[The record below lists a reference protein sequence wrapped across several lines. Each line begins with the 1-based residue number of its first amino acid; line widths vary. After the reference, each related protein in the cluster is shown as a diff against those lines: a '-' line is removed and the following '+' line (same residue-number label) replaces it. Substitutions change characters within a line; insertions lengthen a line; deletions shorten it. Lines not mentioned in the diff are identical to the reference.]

1 MSLAI
6 EQAGWMPR
14 SRWAVSALF
23 LANGYVV
30 GNWAPKIPEMKARL
44 DIGEGVLGLLILV
57 FGVGSLVLM
66 PVVGGIVARDGSQ
79 RVLRL
84 LALVLAPIL
93 LIVSL
98 TPDLL
103 TTAVAMLCLGGFVGG
118 MDVAMNANAV
128 AVERA
133 MRRAIMSSCH
143 GFWSLGG
150 LIGAAS
156 GGVLLAWIGPIG
168 HALVVLVVCL
178 VLTGL
183 AWPSVLRDQPEA
195 GTPKAPLKLPRTALP
210 WLIGLVALF
219 FMIPEGAILDWG
231 ALYLRD
237 ELGASVETSG
247 LAFAGFSA
255 TMAVMR
261 FSGDPIRDW
270 LGGVRTLRLS
280 ILISTTGLIIS
291 GLAPNPAVALAG
303 FAVAGLGIANMVPI
317 MFSAA
322 GNMPGL
328 PPGIGLS
335 LVTFMGYAGML
346 FAPSVIGFLAAHT
359 GLGPIFLCL
368 PLLYL
373 LAYPLSHHAAHADM
387 GRDEEG

>member
-14 SRWAVSALF
+14 PRLAVSALF

-30 GNWAPKIPEMKARL
+30 GNWAPKIPEVKARL
-44 DIGEGVLGLLILV
+44 EIGEGTLGLLILV
-57 FGVGSLVLM
+57 FGLGSLLLM
-66 PVVGGIVARDGSQ
+66 PVVGGVIARDGSQ

-84 LALVLAPIL
+84 LALILAPLL
-93 LIVSL
+93 LIISL
-98 TPDLL
+98 TPGLVA
-103 TTAVAMLCLGGFVGG
+103 TAVVMFLLGGFVGG

-128 AVERA
+128 AVERS

-156 GGVLLAWIGPIG
+156 GGVLLAWLGPIG
-168 HALVVLVVCL
+168 HASVVMIVCL
-178 VLTGL
+178 ALIGL
-183 AWPSVLRDQPEA
+183 AWPNLLRDQPEA
-195 GTPKAPLKLPRTALP
+195 GAPKPRLELPRTALP
-210 WLIGLVALF
+210 WLIGFVALF
-219 FMIPEGAILDWG
+219 YMIPEGAILDWG
-231 ALYLRD
+231 ALYLRN
-237 ELGASVETSG
+237 ELGATVETSG

-261 FSGDPIRDW
+261 FSGDPIRDR

-280 ILISTTGLIIS
+280 TLVSASGLILA
-291 GLAPNPAVALAG
+291 GLAPVPGVALAG
-303 FAVAGLGIANMVPI
+303 FAIAGLGIANMVPI
-317 MFSAA
+317 VFSAA

-359 GLGPIFLCL
+359 GLGPIFLGL

-373 LAYPLSHHAAHADM
+373 VAYPLSHHAAHADM
-387 GRDEEG
+387 ADH

>member
-1 MSLAI
+1 MSLASA
-6 EQAGWMPR
+6 ETGWMPR
-14 SRWAVSALF
+14 PRRAVSAMF
-23 LANGYVV
+23 LANGYVI
-30 GNWAPKIPEMKARL
+30 GNWAPKIPEVKARL
-44 DIGEGVLGLLILV
+44 DIGEGLLGLLILI
-57 FGVGSLVLM
+57 FGLGSLVVM
-66 PVVGGIVARDGSQ
+66 PVIGGIIARDGSQ
-79 RVLRL
+79 RVTRL
-84 LALVLAPIL
+84 LALVLAPLL
-93 LIVSL
+93 LIISL
-98 TPDLL
+98 TPGIVS
-103 TTAVAMLCLGGFVGG
+103 TTIVMFCLGGLVGG

-128 AVERA
+128 AVERT

-150 LIGAAS
+150 LIGASS
-156 GGVLLAWIGPIG
+156 GGVLLARLGPIG
-168 HALVVLVVCL
+168 HALVVMLVCV
-178 VLTGL
+178 VLIGL
-183 AWPSVLRDQPEA
+183 AWPNLLRDQPEA
-195 GTPKAPLKLPRTALP
+195 GAPKPRLELPRGALP

-219 FMIPEGAILDWG
+219 YMIPEGAILDWG
-231 ALYLRD
+231 ALYLRN

-261 FSGDPIRDW
+261 FSGDPIRDR
-270 LGGVRTLRLS
+270 LGGVRTLRV
-280 ILISTTGLIIS
+280 STLVSATGLVLA
-291 GLAPNPAVALAG
+291 GLAPNPGVALAG
-303 FAVAGLGIANMVPI
+303 FAIAGLGIANMVPI

-346 FAPSVIGFLAAHT
+346 FAPSVIGFVAART

-373 LAYPLSHHAAHADM
+373 VAYPLSHHAAHADM
-387 GRDEEG
+387 GRHEGG

>member
-6 EQAGWMPR
+6 ERAGWMPR
-14 SRWAVSALF
+14 PRWAISALF

-30 GNWAPKIPEMKARL
+30 GNWAPKIPELKTRL
-44 DIGEGVLGLLILV
+44 DIGEGVLGLMILV

-66 PVVGGIVARDGSQ
+66 PVIGGVIARDGSQ

-84 LALVLAPIL
+84 LALAMAPVL
-93 LIVSL
+93 LILSVTPSL
-98 TPDLL
+98 A
-103 TTAVAMLCLGGFVGG
+103 TTAIAMFCLGGFVGG

-128 AVERA
+128 AVERG

-156 GGVLLAWIGPIG
+156 GGVLLARLGPIG
-168 HALVVLVVCL
+168 HALVVMVVCL
-178 VLTGL
+178 GLIAL
-183 AWPSVLRDQPEA
+183 AWPNVLRDQPEA
-195 GTPKAPLKLPRTALP
+195 GAPKPRLELPRTALP

-219 FMIPEGAILDWG
+219 YMIPEGAILDWG
-231 ALYLRD
+231 ALYLRT

-255 TMAVMR
+255 TMALMR

-270 LGGVRTLRLS
+270 LGGVRTLR
-280 ILISTTGLIIS
+280 ISTLVSASGLILA
-291 GLAPNPAVALAG
+291 GLASSPAVALAG
-303 FAVAGLGIANMVPI
+303 FAIAGLGIANMVPI

-346 FAPSVIGFLAAHT
+346 FAPSVIGFMAAHT
-359 GLGPIFLCL
+359 GLGPIFLGL

-387 GRDEEG
+387 ADR